1 MLFIKTVNL
10 TFTNPLVPNNL
21 FLLTPMIGVHK
32 FSLKN
37 IFSSLLSLSTF
48 CIVTWQSK
56 ASDITNFE
64 IYSTL
69 TTDTIKPLKRAG
81 TKDSIFSPTSLQSTI
96 PLSSIQDTIPLK
108 KDSVLRDT
116 IIPLTDTFSLKIS
129 KDTLDGPVEYEAEDS
144 AVILVIDKK
153 MILYGKTRTTY
164 QDINLTAPKVEF
176 DQQTNIVTAVSEKDS
191 TGYDIT
197 RARFEQQENRFESD
211 TIQFNFKSQKGF
223 TKNTF
228 TQQDE
233 IFVQGEVIKKVNS
246 NTIFIKEGRF
256 TTCNLDEPHFDFRS
270 KRMKVIN
277 SKVAVTGYVQLAFE
291 DVPIPKPIGLPFG
304 IFPLTRGRHSGLL
317 PPTVTTTEQFGIG
330 LEGLGYYKVL
340 NEYFDVTLRGNLYSY
355 GGWSANLTPTYR
367 KRYRYNGGLNL
378 SLQNTKFN
386 FKGDPDFNKAK
397 TFFISW
403 NHSVDP
409 RARPG
414 VIFSANVNA
423 GSTRY
428 NRFVTNNP
436 IRNFQNQLNSSI
448 TYQKSWAGRPYNL
461 SLSANHSQNSATRVV
476 QLLLPDAGFTVNTI
490 YPLQKKEIIGT
501 PKWYEK
507 LGIGYNGVARNQIS
521 FYDSAF
527 TIKKLLDTLQW
538 GAQHN
543 IPISLS
549 LPPLGPFIVS
559 PSISYQEQW
568 MMRKFIR
575 KWNASEKKVDSTYEK
590 GFYTSRQMSFGVGFN
605 TSIFGTVQ
613 FRNSK
618 VVAIRHVMRPNFG
631 LNYTPSLNNKNF
643 YDAQVDT
650 SGQTGHFSVFEGNL
664 FTGYSDRKFGGI
676 SFGIDNSLEMKVRS
690 KKDTT
695 AGGFKKVRLIDGFG
709 FTSSYNFLQDS
720 LQLGDFNLYLR
731 STLFD
736 KINLTASAN
745 VSPYQVNR
753 FGQLIDRFTWA
764 DGGFKPGRLSN
775 ASISLSTQ
783 FRSKPRDPA
792 IAPQNTQANTA
803 QLNDPSLLGD
813 QQRLLEYKRRNPS
826 EFVDFNI
833 PWDIGIDFSAQ
844 YSRQIRADY
853 SGFDN
858 NFDANFNFRNSFSLT
873 PKWNFSTN
881 GLFSLDSKKLEYF
894 TMSINREMHC
904 WQMSI
909 GVTPVGLQRSFS
921 ITISPKSSI
930 LQDLRVNRTRV
941 FTNY

>member
-1 MLFIKTVNL
+1 
-10 TFTNPLVPNNL
+10 
-21 FLLTPMIGVHK
+21 MIGVHK
-32 FSLKN
+32 FSLNN
-37 IFSSLLSLSTF
+37 IFISLLSLATF
-48 CIVTWQSK
+48 CVVTWQSK
-56 ASDITNFE
+56 ASNIVTFE

-69 TTDTIKPLKRAG
+69 TSDTIKPGKKIEA
-81 TKDSIFSPTSLQSTI
+81 KDTI
-96 PLSSIQDTIPLK
+96 PATTRLQNTIPVLSKQDTIPIN
-108 KDSVLRDT
+108 KDSVRRDT
-116 IIPLTDTFSLKIS
+116 VLPKIDTFSLKIS

-144 AVILVIDKK
+144 AVILVADKK

-164 QDINLTAPKVEF
+164 KDILLTAPKVEF

-191 TGYDIT
+191 TGYVIT
-197 RARFEQQENRFESD
+197 RARFEQAENRFESD
-211 TIQFNFKSQKGF
+211 TIQFNFKTQKGF

-233 IFVQGEVIKKVNS
+233 IFVQGEAIKKVNS

-277 SKVAVTGYVQLAFE
+277 GKVAVTGYVQLAFE

-304 IFPLTRGRHSGLL
+304 IFPLTQGRHSGLL

-340 NEYFDVTLRGNLYSY
+340 NDNYDVTIRGNLYSY

-386 FKGDPDFNKAK
+386 FKGDPDFTKSK
-397 TFFISW
+397 TFHISW

-414 VIFSANVNA
+414 TIFSANVNA
-423 GSTRY
+423 GSTRH
-428 NRFVTNNP
+428 NRFVTNDP
-436 IRNFQNQLNSSI
+436 FRNFDNNLNSSI
-448 TYQKSWAGRPYNL
+448 TYQKSWAGKPYNL
-461 SLSANHSQNSATRVV
+461 SLSANHSQNSRTRVI

-543 IPISLS
+543 VPISLS

-559 PSISYQEQW
+559 PSVSYQEQW

-575 KWNASEKKVDSTYEK
+575 RWNESEKKVDSIYEK
-590 GFYTSRQMSFGVGFN
+590 GFFTSRQMSFGVGFN
-605 TSIFGTVQ
+605 TSIFGTFQ
-613 FRNSK
+613 FKNSR

-650 SGQTGHFSVFEGNL
+650 NGQRGHFSVFEGNL
-664 FTGYSDRKFGGI
+664 FSGFSDRRFGGI
-676 SFGIDNSLEMKVRS
+676 SFGIDNSLEMKVQS
-690 KKDTT
+690 KDSTIKELP
-695 AGGFKKVRLIDGFG
+695 KVRLIDGFG

-783 FRSKPRDPA
+783 FRSKPRDASIPEQK
-792 IAPQNTQANTA
+792 IPSNIGQV
-803 QLNDPSLLGD
+803 NDPSLLGD
-813 QQRLLEYKRRNPS
+813 QQRLLEYKQRNPA

-844 YSRQIRADY
+844 YSQQIKPDY
-853 SGFDN
+853 SGFES

-873 PKWNFSTN
+873 PKWNFSTS
-881 GLFSLDSKKLEYF
+881 GLFSFDSKRLEVF